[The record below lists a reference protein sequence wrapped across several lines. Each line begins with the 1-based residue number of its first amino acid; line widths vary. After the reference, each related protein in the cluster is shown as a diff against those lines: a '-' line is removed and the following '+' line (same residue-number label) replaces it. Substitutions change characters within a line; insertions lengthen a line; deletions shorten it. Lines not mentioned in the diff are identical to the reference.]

1 MFKKKRWIAASMVM
15 AVMIT
20 GCGDEKKP
28 DPTPIPTTPEP
39 TKAATPVPST
49 PEPTKADTP
58 EPTNAPVATSAPS
71 FEAGKVADFEDD
83 NMSFVAVKESLVT
96 SAETEISVVDFA
108 GSKMLQVVAP
118 DTAKFPYIAID
129 ISSLAGD
136 AIESVRSIEFDIGLA
151 SPSDTFYAASGNVYY
166 YVGADN
172 AEKITPW
179 SVYMAVKNP
188 KRASVTLNEDESFVA
203 GAKNIIII
211 SKETDNAIEP
221 TSATN
226 KVYID
231 NIVLKDAS
239 GNAIAL
245 NTAAEF
251 NAPDGFADE
260 DWSNLVPVKNE
271 VSIDGMIE
279 KTSSGWWPTS
289 GISTDPAQTDAKVV
303 DASIFG
309 PGQIMTIYLNT
320 DYDSLED
327 WQKYVKLTGQY
338 YEVEG
343 SEIGAPNWEAFNEQD
358 VADLT
363 IETDEQ
369 GKTVISFNFY
379 KLAMND
385 SHTTAQISYDTIAS
399 YLGED
404 WFKYVKFLG
413 IADYGYDL
421 EVTRVTVGEEKKVL
435 PATINNTEVSGF
447 AVKGDGWAQAGVDT
461 VAAGGSFDVSL
472 LKPGCVIT
480 VDYKSE
486 GSLWLVADSI
496 ADMGAPYGWTRIAYD
511 ETAEVKGMGAVND
524 DHNQVQFTYDQIVA
538 ALGTEDFSAMSK
550 LQCESDQA
558 WEVFKVTIG
567 EYAPEALKF
576 TDEVMI
582 ENSAVKAAGWAQ
594 DGVTR
599 VADGGTFDYT
609 LLVPGTVVNVYYK
622 ENGANYWL
630 VANPVTGEA
639 PYDWSRIGDG
649 NNGTS
654 RMDPKKCIMQ
664 ITYDQIV
671 EVLGTEDFSTMAGL
685 QVESSEEWEIYGIG
699 IAKLAE

>member
-39 TKAATPVPST
+39 TKAATPVPS
-49 PEPTKADTP
+49 TP

>member
-71 FEAGKVADFEDD
+71 FEAGKVADFEDG

-108 GSKMLQVVAP
+108 GSKMLQAVAT

-151 SPSDTFYAASGNVYY
+151 SPSDTFYAASGFVYY

-172 AEKITPW
+172 AEKTAPW

-188 KRASVTLNEDESFVA
+188 KRTSVTLNEDESFVA

-211 SKETDNAIEP
+211 SKETDNAIDP

-309 PGQIMTIYLNT
+309 PGQIMTIYLNA

-363 IETDEQ
+363 IETDDQ
-369 GKTVISFNFY
+369 GKTTISFNFY
-379 KLAMND
+379 KLPMND

-421 EVTRVTVGEEKKVL
+421 EVTGVTVGEEKKVL

-511 ETAEVKGMGAVND
+511 ETAEVKGLGAVND

-630 VANPVTGEA
+630 VANPVAGEA
-639 PYDWSRIGDG
+639 PYEWSRIGDG

>member
-15 AVMIT
+15 AVMFT

-39 TKAATPVPST
+39 TKEATPVPTT
-49 PEPTKADTP
+49 PEPTKA
-58 EPTNAPVATSAPS
+58 EAANPTTAPTTTDAPS
-71 FEAGKVADFEDD
+71 YEAGKVVDFEDG
-83 NMSFVAVKESLVT
+83 NMSFAAVKETLVT
-96 SAETEISVVDFA
+96 SAETELSVVDFA
-108 GSKMLQVVAP
+108 GSKMLQAVAP

-136 AIESVRSIEFDIGLA
+136 AIESVRSIEFDVGLA
-151 SPSDTFYAASGNVYY
+151 SPTDNFYAASGFVYY
-166 YVGADN
+166 YVGTEN
-172 AEKITPW
+172 TEKTAPW

-188 KRASVTLNEDESFVA
+188 KRTSVTLADDESFVA

-221 TSATN
+221 AGATN
-226 KVYID
+226 TVYID

-271 VSIDGMIE
+271 VEIAGMAG
-279 KTSSGWWPTS
+279 TNPGSWWPAS
-289 GISTDPAQTDAKVV
+289 GISTDPAQTDANVV
-303 DASIFG
+303 DASVFG
-309 PGQIMTIYLNT
+309 PGQIMTIYMNA
-320 DYDSLED
+320 DFSKLED
-327 WQKYVKLTGQY
+327 WQKNIKLVGQY

-358 VADLT
+358 VADLN
-363 IETDEQ
+363 IETNEE
-369 GKTVISFNFY
+369 GKTTMTFSIY
-379 KLAMND
+379 KLPMND
-385 SHTTAQISYDTIAS
+385 SYTTAQISYDTIAS

-413 IADYGYDL
+413 IADYGFEL
-421 EVTRVTVGEEKKVL
+421 PITRVTVGEEKKVL
-435 PATINNTEVSGF
+435 PATVNNVEVEGF

-461 VAAGGSFDVSL
+461 VAAGGNFDVSL

-486 GSLWLVADSI
+486 GSLWLVTDAI

-511 ETAEVKGMGAVND
+511 ETAEVKSMGAVND

-538 ALGTEDFSAMSK
+538 ALGTDDFSAMSK

-558 WEVFKVTIG
+558 WEVYKVTIG

-630 VANPVTGEA
+630 VANPVGGEA
-639 PYDWSRIGDG
+639 LYDWSRIGDG

-654 RMDPKKCIMQ
+654 RMDPTKHIMQ
-664 ITYDQIV
+664 VTYDQIV
-671 EVLGTEDFSTMAGL
+671 EVLGTEDFSTMAAL
-685 QVESSEEWEIYGIG
+685 QVESSAEWEVYGIG